1 MHSIKEE
8 GLKVFLTDSNGIH
21 YKHVRKA
28 LPDDQKYSMRM
39 LLSYWYFRDINLDNL
54 LAKFF
59 QEGNMPDVM
68 ADSGAYTAWSKG
80 VNIDIRDYAKWIR
93 KWENYFTAYANL
105 DIRGDVK
112 GTKDNQRFME
122 DAGLHPIPV
131 YHADE
136 PIEILEEL
144 VSGYSYIGIGGIAQA
159 GLNWDAVIGRLA
171 KCFRVAD
178 TKAVFHG
185 FGVTNYD
192 LLSKFRWYSADSSSW
207 GQGFRYGN
215 IPIFDDRIGKFKKIR
230 IGDKKTVYSYAK
242 IIRSY
247 GIDPELIAE
256 KRRLTRPQAC
266 GISALCYMRM
276 EKYLRDRHGL
286 VSIPNRDD
294 INEGLKIYLAETQPT
309 FKDIKNVI
317 PLISNVVPNAVKR
330 SVNKSEVSIKR
341 DTR

>member
-1 MHSIKEE
+1 VHSIKEE

-28 LPDDQKYSMRM
+28 LPENEKCNLRM

-59 QEGNMPDVM
+59 QEGAPPDIM

-80 VNIDIRDYAKWIR
+80 VNIDIRDYSKWIR
-93 KWENYFTAYANL
+93 RWENYFTAYANL
-105 DIRGDVK
+105 DVRGDVEQ
-112 GTKDNQRFME
+112 TRRNQGFME
-122 DAGLHPIPV
+122 DVGLHPIPV

-159 GLNWDAVIGRLA
+159 GLTWSAVLGRLV
-171 KCFRVAD
+171 KCFRLVEGR
-178 TKAVFHG
+178 AVFHG
-185 FGVTNYD
+185 FGVTSYE

-215 IPIFDDRIGKFKKIR
+215 IPIFDENRGKFFKIR
-230 IGDKKTVYSYAK
+230 IGDKKAVYRNAK
-242 IIRSY
+242 LIRTY
-247 GIDPELIAE
+247 DIDPTILAT
-256 KRRLTRPQAC
+256 KRGLTRPLAC

-276 EKYLRDRHGL
+276 EKYLRGKHGL
-286 VSIPNRDD
+286 ISIPHRDD
-294 INEGLKIYLAETQPT
+294 IGTGVKIYLAENQPT

-317 PLISNVVPNAVKR
+317 PLISENVPSAVMR
-330 SVNKSEVSIKR
+330 DVNKSEVSIKR